1 MKKYKIK
8 TLKKKTKEEELVK
21 HKLLHQICLNTKGRS
36 TYNSLYILPNSTLRA
51 LVKDHKYYTKYYT
64 NPIKSMK

>member
-21 HKLLHQICLNTKGRS
+21 QKLLQQICLKTKVH
-36 TYNSLYILPNSTLRA
+36 I
-51 LVKDHKYYTKYYT
+51 T
-64 NPIKSMK
+64 NMTESKLDDRL